1 MVAQFLFLFLDFLR
15 SSQEKCNIYIKKK
28 LLMLSQKQVDRNFLW
43 SVLLL
48 SIEMVSKCSK
58 LCSETTHL
66 WLEFP
71 LEFLHFDVIN
81 LWSARV
87 YIMENCC

>member
-1 MVAQFLFLFLDFLR
+1 MVAQFLFLFLDYLR

-48 SIEMVSKCSK
+48 SIEMVSKC
-58 LCSETTHL
+58 
-66 WLEFP
+66 
-71 LEFLHFDVIN
+71 
-81 LWSARV
+81 
-87 YIMENCC
+87 

>member
-1 MVAQFLFLFLDFLR
+1 
-15 SSQEKCNIYIKKK
+15 
-28 LLMLSQKQVDRNFLW
+28 MLSQKQVDRNFLW

-58 LCSETTHL
+58 LCSETTHP

-71 LEFLHFDVIN
+71 LKFLHFDVIN
-81 LWSARV
+81 LCSARV